1 MDLKC
6 YAHIIYTDHP
16 TDERRKRTTATK
28 RWRLT
33 PPGGQ
38 IFEMLMDVLTT
49 NGILSEC
56 SLTLNRTV
64 STVLQY
70 MMY

>member
-38 IFEMLMDVLTT
+38 IFEMLMDVLTRLPAT
-49 NGILSEC
+49 EFYQN
-56 SLTLNRTV
+56 
-64 STVLQY
+64 VL
-70 MMY
+70 